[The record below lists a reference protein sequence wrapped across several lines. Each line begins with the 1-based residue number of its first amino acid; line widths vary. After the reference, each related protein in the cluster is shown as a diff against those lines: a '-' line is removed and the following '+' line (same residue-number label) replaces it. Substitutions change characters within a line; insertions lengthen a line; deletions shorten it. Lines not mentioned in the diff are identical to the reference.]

1 MTSTDTDST
10 IPPTGRLLAEA
21 ARLARVVAGFAL
33 LAIAAGWLGRHHWL
47 AELTTHFRFQWVLA
61 LTIAAATLALAR
73 SRRQAAILA
82 LLAILQS
89 VAMWPLYFTATDQ
102 FTATDRPSATDQF
115 SATNRPSAGATTYR
129 AVAINVLAMG
139 NGYDQ
144 VKAFIQSESP
154 DFVVL
159 AEVTDRWAEMLAEL
173 KDEYPYSK
181 IDAQSD
187 NFGIALLSRI
197 EPERLELFRVGR
209 GHRSA
214 VVGQFTLDGQA
225 VSIVGAHPFPPRGE
239 VEARIRI
246 QQLKELANVVGW
258 QQGEV
263 LLLGDLNTTSWSP
276 HFADLIKTTG
286 LSDSRQ
292 GYGRLSTW
300 PSVLPAFL
308 RIAIDHALLSDGL
321 RVHDRRVGPYVGSDH
336 LPIVLDFSL
345 DHGEPEVP

>member
-1 MTSTDTDST
+1 MTSIADTDSPT
-10 IPPTGRLLAEA
+10 QPPGAFMLAA
-21 ARLARVVAGFAL
+21 ARFARVVAALTL
-33 LAIAAGWLGRHHWL
+33 LAIAAGWLGRHQWL
-47 AELTTHFRFQWVLA
+47 LELTTHFRFQCVFA
-61 LTIAAATLALAR
+61 LTIAAATLALAG

-89 VAMWPLYFTATDQ
+89 VAMWPLYFSATDR
-102 FTATDRPSATDQF
+102 FTATD
-115 SATNRPSAGATTYR
+115 RPSAGATTYR

-159 AEVTDRWAEMLAEL
+159 AEITDRWTEMLEEL

-181 IDAQSD
+181 IDAQAD

-197 EPERLELFRVGR
+197 EPERMELFRVGR

-214 VVGQFTLDGQA
+214 VVGQFILDGQTL
-225 VSIVGAHPFPPRGE
+225 SIVGAHPFPPRGE
-239 VEARIRI
+239 VEARIRV

-276 HFADLIKTTG
+276 HFADLIETTG

-300 PSVLPAFL
+300 PSVLPAFM
-308 RIAIDHALLSDGL
+308 RIAIDHALLSDGV

-345 DHGEPEVP
+345 KTHSKSLSPVFGGEAR